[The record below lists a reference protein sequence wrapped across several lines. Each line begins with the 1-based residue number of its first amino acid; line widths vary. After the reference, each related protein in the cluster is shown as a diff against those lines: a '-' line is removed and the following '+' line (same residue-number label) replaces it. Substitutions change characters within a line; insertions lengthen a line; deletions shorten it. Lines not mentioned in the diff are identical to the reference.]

1 MPASLCPW
9 LFSVLQ
15 PGHLLVQVSAYFCLT
30 ILAFWGISY
39 LLILRW
45 EMKLP

>member
-9 LFSVLQ
+9 TLFSVLQ

-45 EMKLP
+45 AKLP